1 MVVKGAKLVNAASGD
16 RHPGAERWVY
26 GVNAVLRRLLV
37 DPGSIWELRLLPN
50 ASGRR
55 VDILRAAERASV
67 VARDADERTLR
78 LLTRTDAHQ
87 GVAARTG
94 PFRYRE
100 FPLGGDDAFSAPLV
114 LDQIQDPHNLGALVR
129 TAAAVRMG
137 AVVIPKHGAV
147 GLTPSAEKV
156 AAGAVNDISVCRVTN
171 ICRTLDV
178 LRDRGYWAIALVARE
193 GQNLFEMNI
202 PERPA
207 LVLGGETGLRPLVRR
222 SCDLVA
228 SIPQSRVV
236 ESLNVSV
243 AGAIAM
249 YELLRRGLLDRG
261 QGGW

>member
-1 MVVKGAKLVNAASGD
+1 MVVKGAKLVNVASGD
-16 RHPGAERWVY
+16 RHSRPERWVY

-37 DPGSIWELRLLPN
+37 DPDSVWEVRLLPN
-50 ASGRR
+50 ASRRR
-55 VDILRAAERASV
+55 VDILRAAEGASIV
-67 VARDADERTLR
+67 VRDADDRALR
-78 LLTRTDAHQ
+78 LITHTDAHQ
-87 GVAARTG
+87 GVAARTE

-100 FPLGGDDAFSAPLV
+100 FPPDGNEAVSAPLV

-137 AVVIPKHGAV
+137 AVVIPKHGGA

-156 AAGAVNDISVCRVTN
+156 AAGAVNDIPICRVTN
-171 ICRTLDV
+171 ICRTLDE
-178 LRDRGYWAIALVARE
+178 LRDRGYWTIALVARE
-193 GQNLFEMNI
+193 GENLFGMDI

-207 LVLGGETGLRPLVRR
+207 LVLGGETGMRPLVRR
-222 SCDLVA
+222 SCDLAA
-228 SIPQSRVV
+228 SIPQSAAV